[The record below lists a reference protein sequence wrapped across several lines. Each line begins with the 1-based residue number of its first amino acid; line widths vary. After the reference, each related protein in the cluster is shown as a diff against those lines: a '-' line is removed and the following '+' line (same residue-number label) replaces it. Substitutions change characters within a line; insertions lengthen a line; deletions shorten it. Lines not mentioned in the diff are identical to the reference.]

1 MEEQQ
6 LQTCLPLII
15 CTNKIQKQKLPGGCN
30 LHLILSFV
38 TCTICVVI
46 PSHPH
51 HLMEKSHF
59 EITFALRNGEQDC
72 ARMEEECERNV
83 SM

>member
-38 TCTICVVI
+38 TCTMSTITIFI
-46 PSHPH
+46 P
-51 HLMEKSHF
+51 
-59 EITFALRNGEQDC
+59 ALRALLIPNTTANHTVTD
-72 ARMEEECERNV
+72 
-83 SM
+83 